1 MVDKVYM
8 PPRDAKADDLGAEF
22 QRMVLDIANLSLQ
35 NRSVSS
41 SALVVDG
48 KEYPLPSQLVSLLK
62 EAATALEKGLA
73 VSLIPYNK
81 KVSTQEAADFLGIS
95 RPTLIRLLKEGKIP
109 YEKINRHR
117 KLFFKDVVEYQK
129 RHRHEARELLDD
141 MVSDSQLLG
150 DYDAAP
156 EEIAEI
162 LKTVRKGNR

>member
-8 PPRDAKADDLGAEF
+8 PPRDAKADDLDAEF
-22 QRMVLDIANLSLQ
+22 QRMVLDIANLSLH

-73 VSLIPYNK
+73 VSLILYNK

-129 RHRHEARELLDD
+129 RHRHEAR
-141 MVSDSQLLG
+141 
-150 DYDAAP
+150 
-156 EEIAEI
+156 
-162 LKTVRKGNR
+162 